1 MSYRAYSIVSPN
13 AIRYLGYGYGW
24 RFSDARSVQ
33 AATSDRA
40 HLGGKFMMRCRALCH
55 TNSES

>member
-1 MSYRAYSIVSPN
+1 MMYRAYNVTIATGYV
-13 AIRYLGYGYGW
+13 GYGYGW

-40 HLGGKFMMRCRALCH
+40 CLGGNVKRCHALP
-55 TNSES
+55 EKPL

>member
-1 MSYRAYSIVSPN
+1 MMYRAYNVTIATGYVG
-13 AIRYLGYGYGW
+13 YGYGYGYGW

-40 HLGGKFMMRCRALCH
+40 CLGGNVNRCHALP
-55 TNSES
+55 ERPL